1 MTTVEERLAKL
12 EAIEDIKALK
22 HRYLRACDAKRPE
35 EFRNCFI
42 AKGAILD
49 YGPRIGQFEDADG
62 IEAVFRAIALKR
74 VDEKI
79 VILDMHHAMHA
90 DIEIVDEGE
99 ATGAWTLRFRQVDLE
114 AGVERLSAIEYAD
127 RYVVEDGEWR
137 IARCEVSV
145 LWTLVKPL
153 PEGFAIT
160 ESFS

>member
-1 MTTVEERLAKL
+1 MSTLEERIARL
-12 EAIEDIKALK
+12 EAVEQIKALK

-35 EFRNCFI
+35 DFRNCFI

-49 YGPRIGQFEDADG
+49 YGPRIGKFEDADG
-62 IEAVFRAIALKR
+62 IAAVFEAIALKR
-74 VDEKI
+74 VDDKV

-90 DIEIVDEGE
+90 DIQVLSPTE

-114 AGVERLSAIEYAD
+114 AGEERVSAIEYAD

-145 LWTLVKPL
+145 LWTLAKPL
-153 PEGFAIT
+153 PEGYKVT

>member
-1 MTTVEERLAKL
+1 MATVEERLARL
-12 EAIEDIKALK
+12 ESIEQIKALK

-42 AKGAILD
+42 AKGAIVD
-49 YGPRIGQFEDADG
+49 YGPRVGKFEDADG
-62 IEAVFRAIALKR
+62 IAAVFSHIALKR
-74 VDEKI
+74 VDDKV

-90 DIEIVDEGE
+90 DIDVVSDTE

-114 AGVERLSAIEYAD
+114 ANVERLSAIEYAD

-137 IARCEVSV
+137 IARCEVTV
-145 LWTLVKPL
+145 LWTLVNPL
-153 PEGFAIT
+153 PEGFEIT

>member
-1 MTTVEERLAKL
+1 MSTLEERIARL
-12 EAIEDIKALK
+12 EAVEQIKALK

-35 EFRNCFI
+35 DFRNCFI

-49 YGPRIGQFEDADG
+49 YGPRIGKFEDADG
-62 IEAVFRAIALKR
+62 IAAVFEAIALKR
-74 VDEKI
+74 VDDKV

-90 DIEIVDEGE
+90 DIQVLSPTE

-114 AGVERLSAIEYAD
+114 AGEERVSAIEYAD

-145 LWTLVKPL
+145 LWTLAKPL
-153 PEGFAIT
+153 PKGYKVT

>member
-1 MTTVEERLAKL
+1 VSTLEERIARL
-12 EAIEDIKALK
+12 EAVEQIKALK

-35 EFRNCFI
+35 DFRNCFI

-49 YGPRIGQFEDADG
+49 YGPRIGKFEDADG
-62 IEAVFRAIALKR
+62 IAAVFEAIALKR
-74 VDEKI
+74 VDDKV

-90 DIEIVDEGE
+90 DIQVLSPTE

-114 AGVERLSAIEYAD
+114 AGEERVSAIEYAD

-145 LWTLVKPL
+145 LWTLAKPL
-153 PEGFAIT
+153 PEGYKVT